1 MALRKDNE
9 IFQNLKKLKNSSWS
23 SQQDPESKITAKKK
37 KKNLQVSN
45 SWGDGGGEEEH
56 IKYTTNLF

>member
-1 MALRKDNE
+1 MKFFK
-9 IFQNLKKLKNSSWS
+9 IWKNLKIPAGPRKQNNG
-23 SQQDPESKITAKKK
+23 KKK